1 VQEVCGVCGCSGAA
15 LRRFAKLLCASDF
28 CGEVVNQVSNGAA
41 IQSSMHGA
49 SDPGEVRPKQCVHEH
64 RKIQGWA
71 GRAQKFEEENLSR
84 TSRTMQCSTCQV
96 QKII

>member
-1 VQEVCGVCGCSGAA
+1 VGFVGVVGLLCS
-15 LRRFAKLLCASDF
+15 RFAKLLCASDF

-71 GRAQKFEEENLSR
+71 GGAQKFEEENLSR
-84 TSRTMQCSTCQV
+84 TSRKMQCSTCQV